1 MITSDVES
9 EIGNPNPDFKLGVTN
24 TFTYKGFLL
33 SALFD
38 MTQGGDIYSVT
49 VQSLLGRGVT
59 EDTRDREGGFVI
71 PGVYGD
77 ANTGEPILSGGKT
90 IPNHTL
96 ISYNDL
102 WFSPNTTVGNTFA
115 INTAAEWSIYDAT
128 VYRLREVTL
137 GYEFPRTLFGKM
149 PIGSVTLSFT
159 GRNLWYM
166 APNMPKY
173 TNFDPEV
180 NSFGSTSTQGI
191 ELSAAPTTKRYGI
204 NLAVT
209 F

>member
-1 MITSDVES
+1 MAMLQVNQYSKVEKLFRTRHVSQLMI
-9 EIGNPNPDFKLGVTN
+9 
-24 TFTYKGFLL
+24 
-33 SALFD
+33 
-38 MTQGGDIYSVT
+38 
-49 VQSLLGRGVT
+49 
-59 EDTRDREGGFVI
+59 
-71 PGVYGD
+71 
-77 ANTGEPILSGGKT
+77 
-90 IPNHTL
+90 
-96 ISYNDL
+96 L
-102 WFSPNTTVGNTFA
+102 WFSPNTTIGNTFA
-115 INTAAEWSIYDAT
+115 INTAAEWSVYDAT

-137 GYEFPRTLFGKM
+137 GYEFPKSLFSKL
-149 PIGSVTLSFT
+149 PIGGITVSFT
-159 GRNLWYM
+159 GRNLWFL